1 MSADSARVRRTRH
14 RTWPILLIGFALIGS
29 VFVAQDLTTR
39 YLSTSNEQRSRHLER
54 DSFYSI
60 DEVNRIADDALQ
72 IELLVNDHIYENDP
86 AAMAPIEKKINAL
99 FLDIDQASRAY
110 ESLIEFPDE
119 ASEWKKARASLTR
132 FRTTVGGAL
141 ELSRQ
146 NRDEEARAQWMASR
160 TESADLS
167 PSLTTLI
174 AFNRKSALTATAE
187 IDAAQR
193 RTREVNDVIRFLG
206 LLGVGLL
213 AVWVI
218 RRVLGYERQLEES
231 TDLLAIQNHDLDAF
245 AGRVAHDL
253 KNALGPLLIFPA
265 LLRRDATD
273 PQRVRELAH
282 STERSTRRTSQVI
295 DSLLAFARASHAVD
309 PDAAAPVR
317 AAVESVLDETT
328 QLASHLGATIEVA
341 AIPDLVV
348 RCEPGLLHVVLANVV
363 GNAVKYLS
371 GRPVRRV
378 QIRVNK
384 EDDSCRLEIADTGPG
399 IPKDQLQKIFE
410 PFYRFEA
417 GRGPGSGIGLATVR
431 RILDARS
438 GRIEVE
444 SEEGQGARFVVW
456 LPLATSGTVL
466 RDTPRVD
473 VPWRDSGNDP
483 RTRHVH

>member
-1 MSADSARVRRTRH
+1 MSSDSAGVRRTRH
-14 RTWPILLIGFALIGS
+14 RTWPILLIGFALVGS
-29 VFVAQDLTTR
+29 VFVAQDLITR
-39 YLSTSNEQRSRHLER
+39 YLSTSNESRSIRLER

-60 DEVNRIADDALQ
+60 DEVNRIAHDALQ

-86 AAMAPIEKKINAL
+86 AAMAGIEKKINAL
-99 FLDIDQASRAY
+99 FLDIDQASRVY

-119 ASEWKKARASLTR
+119 AAEWEKARASLGHLHM
-132 FRTTVGGAL
+132 TVGAAL
-141 ELSRQ
+141 ALSRQ
-146 NRDEEARAQWMASR
+146 NQDDEARAQWMASR
-160 TESADLS
+160 TESADLG
-167 PSLTTLI
+167 PSLTALI

-187 IDAAQR
+187 VDAAQR

-218 RRVLGYERQLEES
+218 RWVLAYERKLEES
-231 TDLLAIQNHDLDAF
+231 AELLAIQNHDLDAF

-295 DSLLAFARASHAVD
+295 DSLLAFARASHGVD
-309 PDAAAPVR
+309 PDSAAPVR

-328 QLASHLGATIEVA
+328 QLASHLGATIEVD

-348 RCEPGLLHVVLANVV
+348 RCESGLLHVVLVNIV

-378 QIRVNK
+378 QIRVNR
-384 EDDSCRLEIADTGPG
+384 EDDTCRLEIVDTGPG

-410 PFYRFEA
+410 PFYRVEA
-417 GRGPGSGIGLATVR
+417 GHAAGSGIGLATVR

-444 SEEGQGARFVVW
+444 SEEGQGTRFVVW
-456 LPLATSGTVL
+456 LPLAISETVL
-466 RDTPRVD
+466 PDAPRVD
-473 VPWRDSGNDP
+473 VPWPDPGNDP

>member
-1 MSADSARVRRTRH
+1 MSADSAGVRRTRH
-14 RTWPILLIGFALIGS
+14 RTWPILLIGFALVGS
-29 VFVAQDLTTR
+29 VFVAQDLITR
-39 YLSTSNEQRSRHLER
+39 YLSASNEQRSRRLER
-54 DSFYSI
+54 NSFYSI
-60 DEVNRIADDALQ
+60 DEVNRISRDALQ
-72 IELLVNDHIYENDP
+72 IQLLVDDHIYENDP
-86 AAMAPIEKKINAL
+86 VAMVPIEKKINAL
-99 FLDIDQASRAY
+99 FLDIDQASRVY

-119 ASEWKKARASLTR
+119 AAEWEKASASLARLHTM
-132 FRTTVGGAL
+132 VGGAL

-146 NRDEEARAQWMASR
+146 NLDEEARARWMASR
-160 TESADLS
+160 TESADLG
-167 PSLTTLI
+167 PSLTALI
-174 AFNRKSALTATAE
+174 ALNRKSAMNATAE

-193 RTREVNDVIRFLG
+193 RTREVNDTIRFLG

-213 AVWVI
+213 ALWVI
-218 RRVLGYERQLEES
+218 RRVLGYEQQLEES
-231 TDLLAIQNHDLDAF
+231 AELLAIQNHDLDAF

-378 QIRVNK
+378 QIRVNR
-384 EDDSCRLEIADTGPG
+384 EDAACRLEIADTGPG
-399 IPKDQLQKIFE
+399 IPKDQLEKIFE
-410 PFYRFEA
+410 PFYRVEA
-417 GRGPGSGIGLATVR
+417 ARGAGSGIGLATVR
-431 RILDARS
+431 RILDAR
-438 GRIEVE
+438 
-444 SEEGQGARFVVW
+444 
-456 LPLATSGTVL
+456 
-466 RDTPRVD
+466 
-473 VPWRDSGNDP
+473 
-483 RTRHVH
+483 

>member
-1 MSADSARVRRTRH
+1 MSSDPAGVRRTRH
-14 RTWPILLIGFALIGS
+14 RAWPILLIGFALVGS
-29 VFVAQDLTTR
+29 VFVGQDLITR
-39 YLSTSNEQRSRHLER
+39 YLSASNEQRSRRLER
-54 DSFYSI
+54 DSLYSI
-60 DEVNRIADDALQ
+60 DEVNRIAHDALQ
-72 IELLVNDHIYENDP
+72 IELLVNDHIYETDP
-86 AAMAPIEKKINAL
+86 AIMAGIDQKINAL
-99 FLDIDQASRAY
+99 FLDIDQASQVY

-119 ASEWKKARASLTR
+119 AAEWQKARGSLAHL
-132 FRTTVGGAL
+132 RTTVGVAL

-146 NRDEEARAQWMASR
+146 NDDVDARARWMASR
-160 TESADLS
+160 TESADLG

-174 AFNRKSALTATAE
+174 GFNRKSALTATAE

-206 LLGVGLL
+206 LLGMGLL

-218 RRVLGYERQLEES
+218 RRVLAYERQLEES
-231 TDLLAIQNHDLDAF
+231 AELLAIQNHDLDAF

-253 KNALGPLLIFPA
+253 KNALGPLLVFPA

-273 PQRVRELAH
+273 PQRVRELAQA
-282 STERSTRRTSQVI
+282 TERSTRRTSQVI
-295 DSLLAFARASHAVD
+295 DSLLAFARASHGVD

-328 QLASHLGATIEVA
+328 QLASHLGATIEVD

-348 RCEPGLLHVVLANVV
+348 RCEPGLLHVVLVNVV

-378 QIRVNK
+378 QIRVSR
-384 EDDSCRLEIADTGPG
+384 EDDTCRLEIRDTGPG

-410 PFYRFEA
+410 PFYRVESA
-417 GRGPGSGIGLATVR
+417 RGAGSGIGLATVR

-438 GRIEVE
+438 GRVEVE
-444 SEEGQGARFVVW
+444 SEEGQGTRFVVW
-456 LPLATSGTVL
+456 LPMATETVL
-466 RDTPRVD
+466 PDPPRLD
-473 VPWRDSGNDP
+473 MSWRDPGNDP
-483 RTRHVH
+483 GSRHVH

>member
-1 MSADSARVRRTRH
+1 MSTDPAGVRRASGRS
-14 RTWPILLIGFALIGS
+14 WSILLIGLALVGS
-29 VFVAQDLTTR
+29 VFVGQDVITR
-39 YLSTSNEQRSRHLER
+39 YLYLANEQRSRRLER

-60 DEVNRIADDALQ
+60 DEVNRIARDALQ
-72 IELLVNDHIYENDP
+72 IELLVNDHIYEKDP
-86 AAMAPIEKKINAL
+86 AAMAPIEKNINAL
-99 FLDIDQASRAY
+99 FLDIDQTSRVY

-119 ASEWKKARASLTR
+119 AAEWQKARASLARLQTV
-132 FRTTVGGAL
+132 VGGAL

-146 NRDEEARAQWMASR
+146 NLDNEARARLMASR
-160 TESADLS
+160 TESADLG
-167 PSLTTLI
+167 PALTNLI

-187 IDAAQR
+187 IDAAQN
-193 RTREVNDVIRFLG
+193 RTREVNELIRFLG
-206 LLGVGLL
+206 LLGVGLV

-218 RRVLGYERQLEES
+218 RRVLAYERQLEES
-231 TDLLAIQNHDLDAF
+231 AELLAIQNHDLDAF

-265 LLRRDATD
+265 LLRRDATN
-273 PQRVRELAH
+273 PRRVHELAQ

-328 QLASHLGATIEVA
+328 QLASHLGATIEVG

-363 GNAVKYLS
+363 GNAVKYLA

-378 QIRVNK
+378 QIRVDR
-384 EDDSCRLEIADTGPG
+384 EDDTCRLDIADTGPG
-399 IPKDQLQKIFE
+399 IPKDQLHRIFE
-410 PFYRFEA
+410 PFYRVEA
-417 GRGPGSGIGLATVR
+417 GRSTGSGIGLATVR

-444 SEEGQGARFVVW
+444 SEEGQGTRFVVW
-456 LPLATSGTVL
+456 LPLAISETVS
-466 RDTPRVD
+466 DTPRVD
-473 VPWRDSGNDP
+473 LSWRDSGNDP